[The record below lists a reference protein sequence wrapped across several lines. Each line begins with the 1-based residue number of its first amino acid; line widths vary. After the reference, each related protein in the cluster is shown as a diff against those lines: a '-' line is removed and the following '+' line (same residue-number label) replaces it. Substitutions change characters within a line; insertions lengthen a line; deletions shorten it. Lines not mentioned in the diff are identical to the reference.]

1 MVGNSGSVSRPFVRR
16 KQIGETGLAGTD
28 ISGRHPSID
37 AHRGGGG
44 GYWVNCDEVPDS
56 ERGRGSRSLRAGVG
70 GSVSNN
76 HTKYDGEFSTY
87 KLLGE
92 HSHYGGGDM
101 QSFARIHRNS
111 LHGAGAGAGRE
122 NI

>member
-44 GYWVNCDEVPDS
+44 ATPASKPPGTILPSGLFPLAMLFSDS
-56 ERGRGSRSLRAGVG
+56 LEAIRLV
-70 GSVSNN
+70 
-76 HTKYDGEFSTY
+76 
-87 KLLGE
+87 
-92 HSHYGGGDM
+92 YG
-101 QSFARIHRNS
+101 
-111 LHGAGAGAGRE
+111 L
-122 NI
+122 